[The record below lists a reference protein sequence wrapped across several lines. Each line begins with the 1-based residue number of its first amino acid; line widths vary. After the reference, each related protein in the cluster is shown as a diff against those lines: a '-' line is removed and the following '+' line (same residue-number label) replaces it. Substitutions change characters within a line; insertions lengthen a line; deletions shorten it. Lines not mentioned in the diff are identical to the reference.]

1 MFAGS
6 FWMLVALRA
15 LQAAFASALI
25 PSVQAMLRELVPA
38 PERGRAFGV
47 QGSVIGVGAGL
58 GPVIGGLAVAA
69 FGWRAIFGVNLP
81 VVLAV
86 LVRAAASSGP
96 RPRCVRP
103 RTDRLAPTAS
113 EPLFNR
119 VFGAAFATQAL
130 STLAQY
136 ALLLAVP
143 IVLDSRGWSAAGDR
157 ALRCRSSPS
166 AWW

>member
-6 FWMLVALRA
+6 FWVLVVLRA
-15 LQAAFASALI
+15 IQAAFASALI

-86 LVRAAASSGP
+86 LYVLER
-96 RPRCVRP
+96 
-103 RTDRLAPTAS
+103 
-113 EPLFNR
+113 R
-119 VFGAAFATQAL
+119 VA
-130 STLAQY
+130 
-136 ALLLAVP
+136 
-143 IVLDSRGWSAAGDR
+143 
-157 ALRCRSSPS
+157 RSSPS
-166 AWW
+166 ADGGARLAR